1 MLFQIKSYLQFLW
14 HSKNEHGVHSPFVF
28 SLVTKCFYDKKN
40 KPEYTLIKDY
50 RKALLENKNTID
62 VTDFGAGSRVFKS
75 NTRAINQIAKN
86 AGISSKRVALLFRIV
101 HYFQPKNILEI
112 GTYTG
117 YSALC
122 LCEGMQESGEL
133 HTIDIKEE
141 LVNFQRKHFDKSPWG
156 KQIVQHLG
164 NAIEIIPTLNLKF
177 DLVFIDADKENY
189 LNYFELIVPKMNKG
203 GIILSDNVLWSGKVL
218 EPLQKNDL
226 STKVLLEYNQL
237 LKNDPRVE
245 TVLLPI
251 RDGLTVSRVL

>member
-1 MLFQIKSYLQFLW
+1 MHFISQELEDYIEQ
-14 HSKNEHGVHSPFVF
+14 HSEKEP
-28 SLVTKCFYDKKN
+28 
-40 KPEYTLIKDY
+40 
-50 RKALLENKNTID
+50 ALLAALNKETYQKILLPRMLSGH
-62 VTDFGAGSRVFKS
+62 FQGRVLS
-75 NTRAINQIAKN
+75 ML
-86 AGISSKRVALLFRIV
+86 SKLIRPV
-101 HYFQPKNILEI
+101 NILEI

-122 LCEGMQESGEL
+122 LCEGMQENGQL

-141 LVNFQRKHFDKSPWG
+141 LVDFQRKHFDKSPWG

-164 NAIEIIPTLNLKF
+164 EAIDIIPTLEMKF

-218 EPLQKNDL
+218 EPLQPNDL

-237 LKNDPRVE
+237 LATDSRVE

>member
-1 MLFQIKSYLQFLW
+1 MHFISQDLEDYIEQHSEKEPEHLAALNKETYQKILLPRMLSGHFQGRVLSML
-14 HSKNEHGVHSPFVF
+14 SK
-28 SLVTKCFYDKKN
+28 
-40 KPEYTLIKDY
+40 LI
-50 RKALLENKNTID
+50 RP
-62 VTDFGAGSRVFKS
+62 V
-75 NTRAINQIAKN
+75 
-86 AGISSKRVALLFRIV
+86 
-101 HYFQPKNILEI
+101 NILEI

-122 LCEGMQESGEL
+122 LCEGMQENGQL

-156 KQIVQHLG
+156 KQIIQHLG
-164 NAIEIIPTLNLKF
+164 NATDIIPTLDLKF

-189 LNYFELIVPKMNKG
+189 LNYFELMVPKMTKG

-218 EPLQKNDL
+218 EPLQKNDV
-226 STKVLLEYNQL
+226 STKVILEYNL
-237 LKNDPRVE
+237 RLKNDPRVE

>member
-1 MLFQIKSYLQFLW
+1 MHFISQDLEDYIEQHSEKEPELLAALNKETYQKILLPRMLSGHFQGRVLSML
-14 HSKNEHGVHSPFVF
+14 SK
-28 SLVTKCFYDKKN
+28 
-40 KPEYTLIKDY
+40 LI
-50 RKALLENKNTID
+50 RP
-62 VTDFGAGSRVFKS
+62 V
-75 NTRAINQIAKN
+75 
-86 AGISSKRVALLFRIV
+86 
-101 HYFQPKNILEI
+101 NILEI

-122 LCEGMQESGEL
+122 LCEGMQEKGVL

-141 LVNFQRKHFDKSPWG
+141 LIDFQRKHFDKSPWG

-164 NAIEIIPTLNLKF
+164 EALDIIPTLDIKF

-189 LNYFELIVPKMNKG
+189 INYFELIVPKMNKG

-218 EPLQKNDL
+218 EPLQLNDL
-226 STKVLLEYNQL
+226 STKILVEYNQL

>member
-1 MLFQIKSYLQFLW
+1 LKKPAQMHFISQELEDYIEQHSEKEPQLLAALNKETYQKILLPRMLSGHFQGRVLSMLAK
-14 HSKNEHGVHSPFVF
+14 
-28 SLVTKCFYDKKN
+28 
-40 KPEYTLIKDY
+40 LI
-50 RKALLENKNTID
+50 RP
-62 VTDFGAGSRVFKS
+62 V
-75 NTRAINQIAKN
+75 
-86 AGISSKRVALLFRIV
+86 
-101 HYFQPKNILEI
+101 NILEI

-122 LCEGMQESGEL
+122 LCEGIQESGTL

-141 LVNFQRKHFDKSPWG
+141 LVDFQRKHFDKSPWG

-164 NAIEIIPTLNLKF
+164 EAIDIIPTLDVKF

-189 LNYFELIVPKMNKG
+189 INYFNIILPKMNKG

-218 EPLQKNDL
+218 EEVHPNDV
-226 STKVLLEYNQL
+226 STKILVEYNAL

>member
-1 MLFQIKSYLQFLW
+1 MHFISQELEDYIEQ
-14 HSKNEHGVHSPFVF
+14 HSEKEP
-28 SLVTKCFYDKKN
+28 
-40 KPEYTLIKDY
+40 
-50 RKALLENKNTID
+50 ALLAALNKETYQKILLPRMLSGH
-62 VTDFGAGSRVFKS
+62 FQGRVLS
-75 NTRAINQIAKN
+75 ML
-86 AGISSKRVALLFRIV
+86 SKLIRPV
-101 HYFQPKNILEI
+101 NILEI

-122 LCEGMQESGEL
+122 LCEGMQENGQL

-141 LVNFQRKHFDKSPWG
+141 LVDFQRKHFDKSPWG

-164 NAIEIIPTLNLKF
+164 EAIDIIPTLELKF

-218 EPLQKNDL
+218 EPLQPNDL
-226 STKVLLEYNQL
+226 STKVLLKYNRL
-237 LKNDPRVE
+237 LATDSRVE